1 MSRAALAVLAFLFV
15 TDVAQGQTTPPQQT
29 QRIRGDI
36 VSVDGFNIRVK
47 EWSGE
52 TLAVKLADDYTVNA
66 VVKIDIARIV
76 PGSFVGA
83 ASMPPP
89 DSPQ

>member
-36 VSVDGFNIRVK
+36 AVSMVST
-47 EWSGE
+47 SG
-52 TLAVKLADDYTVNA
+52 
-66 VVKIDIARIV
+66 
-76 PGSFVGA
+76 
-83 ASMPPP
+83 
-89 DSPQ
+89 